1 MKFRLAPLALGIAL
15 VCTMNTASAEDPPL
29 GSLTMEHFRD
39 TATVADDPV
48 AGTTTIA
55 TEKGFVSHKG
65 ILRSVSSDEFLKGVI
80 NKKTG
85 QKSFQVDASVSYYGR
100 WRTYATAN
108 YQAADGPRS
117 LSTLQLGR
125 DIGTCAVGNCLYT
138 EHVAFTV
145 DEALL
150 RQLAAGYVP
159 GNPALWHY
167 KLIPKLGPDYS
178 GELSSAEIA
187 GFLAKIDQATGAA
200 PAVPANTTSPSA
212 ALPPNP
218 TLTPSAVKPSAAP
231 PPAAFSPSAAAS
243 APLPNVSA
251 PPPAASAPS
260 AGAFP
265 AGALPNAA
273 GASMKPDLG
282 IAGMAVAATTKQPNR
297 SGVLVTGIVGDSVAD
312 KAGIIVGDIVYEFD
326 GRPVSTLSDLAAAMA
341 ASPRNSVVAI
351 KVHRGVADTTV
362 TAQF

>member
-1 MKFRLAPLALGIAL
+1 MKFRLAPLTLGIAL
-15 VCTMNTASAEDPPL
+15 LCTTNTVRAEDPPL

-39 TATVADDPV
+39 TATVADDPIT
-48 AGTTTIA
+48 GTTTIA

-85 QKSFQVDASVSYYGR
+85 QKSFQVDVSVSYYGR
-100 WRTYATAN
+100 WRTYTTAN

-117 LSTLQLGR
+117 LSTMQLGR

-145 DEALL
+145 DEGLL
-150 RQLAAGYVP
+150 RQLAGGYVP

-167 KLIPKLGPDYS
+167 KLIPKVGPDYS

-200 PAVPANTTSPSA
+200 PAVQANATSPSP
-212 ALPPNP
+212 ALPPN
-218 TLTPSAVKPSAAP
+218 TTSTPPAVRPSAAP
-231 PPAAFSPSAAAS
+231 PPAA
-243 APLPNVSA
+243 SA
-251 PPPAASAPS
+251 PPPPAVASPPA
-260 AGAFP
+260 
-265 AGALPNAA
+265 AGALPAAGAVPNAA

-312 KAGIIVGDIVYEFD
+312 KAGIIVGDILYEFD

-341 ASPRNSVVAI
+341 AGPRNSVVAI

>member
-1 MKFRLAPLALGIAL
+1 MKFRIAPLALGTAL
-15 VCTMNTASAEDPPL
+15 VCTTNTVRAEDPPL
-29 GSLTMEHFRD
+29 ASLTMEHFRD
-39 TATVADDPV
+39 TATVADDAI
-48 AGTTTIA
+48 AGTTTIT
-55 TEKGFVSHKG
+55 TEKGFVSRKG

-108 YQAADGPRS
+108 YQGADGPRS
-117 LSTLQLGR
+117 LSTMQLGR

-145 DEALL
+145 DETLL

-167 KLIPKLGPDYS
+167 KLIPKVGSEYS

-187 GFLAKIDQATGAA
+187 GFLAKIDQSTGAA
-200 PAVPANTTSPSA
+200 PAVQAGVTSPSP
-212 ALPPNP
+212 ALPNATSLPP
-218 TLTPSAVKPSAAP
+218 AVKPSAAP
-231 PPAAFSPSAAAS
+231 SPAALAPSPAALAPPA
-243 APLPNVSA
+243 
-251 PPPAASAPS
+251 
-260 AGAFP
+260 
-265 AGALPNAA
+265 AGALPTAS
-273 GASMKPDLG
+273 ASMKPDLG
-282 IAGMAVAATTKQPNR
+282 IAGMAVAATTKHPNR

-312 KAGIIVGDIVYEFD
+312 KAGIIVGDILYEFD
-326 GRPVSTLSDLAAAMA
+326 GSPVSTLSDLATAIA
-341 ASPRNSVVAI
+341 ASRRDSMVAI
-351 KVHRGVADTTV
+351 KVHRGIADATV

>member
-1 MKFRLAPLALGIAL
+1 MKFPIAPLALGILL
-15 VCTMNTASAEDPPL
+15 VCATNTVRAEEPPL
-29 GSLTMEHFRD
+29 ASLTMEHFRD

-48 AGTTTIA
+48 AGTTTIT
-55 TEKGFVSHKG
+55 TEKGFVSRKG
-65 ILRSVSSDEFLKGVI
+65 VLRSVSSDEFLKGVV
-80 NKKTG
+80 NNKTG
-85 QKSFQVDASVSYYGR
+85 QKSFQVDTSVSYYGR

-117 LSTLQLGR
+117 VSTMQLGR

-145 DEALL
+145 DEGLL

-167 KLIPKLGPDYS
+167 KLIPKLGTEYS

-187 GFLAKIDQATGAA
+187 GFLAKIDQSTGAA
-200 PAVPANTTSPSA
+200 PAVQAGVPSPSPALPNATSP
-212 ALPPNP
+212 PP
-218 TLTPSAVKPSAAP
+218 AVKPSVAPPLAAST
-231 PPAAFSPSAAAS
+231 PPAAGRL
-243 APLPNVSA
+243 APRGALA
-251 PPPAASAPS
+251 PTPA
-260 AGAFP
+260 
-265 AGALPNAA
+265 AGALPGA

-312 KAGIIVGDIVYEFD
+312 KAGIIVGDILYEFD
-326 GRPVSTLSDLAAAMA
+326 GRTVSTLSDLATAIA
-341 ASPRNSVVAI
+341 ASPRNSMVAI
-351 KVHRGVADTTV
+351 KVHRGITDTTV

>member
-1 MKFRLAPLALGIAL
+1 MKFRIAPLALGIAL
-15 VCTMNTASAEDPPL
+15 VCTTNAVRAEDPPL
-29 GSLTMEHFRD
+29 VSLTMEHFRD
-39 TATVADDPV
+39 TATVVDDAV
-48 AGTTTIA
+48 AGTTTIT

-80 NKKTG
+80 NRKTG

-100 WRTYATAN
+100 WRTYGTAN
-108 YQAADGPRS
+108 YQTAGGPRS
-117 LSTLQLGR
+117 LSTMQLGR
-125 DIGTCAVGNCLYT
+125 DIGACAVGNCLYT
-138 EHVAFTV
+138 EHIAFSV

-150 RQLAAGYVP
+150 RQLAEGYVP

-167 KLIPKLGPDYS
+167 KLIPLVGPDYS

-187 GFLAKIDQATGAA
+187 GFLAKIDQSTGAA
-200 PAVPANTTSPSA
+200 PAVQASASGPSA
-212 ALPPNP
+212 ALPPNAIS
-218 TLTPSAVKPSAAP
+218 TPPAVKPSPAPPPVAFAPPPVAFAP
-231 PPAAFSPSAAAS
+231 PPAQ
-243 APLPNVSA
+243 LA
-251 PPPAASAPS
+251 PPPT
-260 AGAFP
+260 
-265 AGALPNAA
+265 AGALPAAGVLPSAA

-282 IAGMAVAATTKQPNR
+282 IAGMAVAATMKQPNR

-341 ASPRNSVVAI
+341 AAPRNSAVAI
-351 KVHRGVADTTV
+351 KVHRGLADATV

>member
-1 MKFRLAPLALGIAL
+1 MKFRIAPLVLGVAL
-15 VCTMNTASAEDPPL
+15 VCTTNMVRAEDPAL

-39 TATVADDPV
+39 TATVADDPI
-48 AGTTTIA
+48 AGTTTIT

-65 ILRSVSSDEFLKGVI
+65 ILRSVSSDEYLKGVI

-100 WRTYATAN
+100 WRTYATAS
-108 YQAADGPRS
+108 YQVADGPRS
-117 LSTLQLGR
+117 LSTMQLGR

-138 EHVAFTV
+138 EHVAFSV

-159 GNPALWHY
+159 GNPALWRY

-187 GFLAKIDQATGAA
+187 GFLAKIDQSTAAA
-200 PAVPANTTSPSA
+200 PAVQAGTANPPP
-212 ALPPNP
+212 ALPPN
-218 TLTPSAVKPSAAP
+218 TAGTPPAVKPSAAP
-231 PPAAFSPSAAAS
+231 PPAAGA
-243 APLPNVSA
+243 V
-251 PPPAASAPS
+251 PAA
-260 AGAFP
+260 GALP
-265 AGALPNAA
+265 GAIGALPNAV

-312 KAGIIVGDIVYEFD
+312 KAGIIVGDILYEFD

-341 ASPRNSVVAI
+341 ASPRNSVVVI

>member
-1 MKFRLAPLALGIAL
+1 MKFRIAPLALGIAL
-15 VCTMNTASAEDPPL
+15 VCTTNTVRAEDPAL
-29 GSLTMEHFRD
+29 ASLPMEHFRD
-39 TATVADDPV
+39 TATIADDPI
-48 AGTTTIA
+48 AGTTTIT

-100 WRTYATAN
+100 WRTYGTAN

-117 LSTLQLGR
+117 LSTVQLGR

-159 GNPALWHY
+159 GNPALWHF
-167 KLIPKLGPDYS
+167 KLIPKVGPDYS

-187 GFLAKIDQATGAA
+187 GFLAKIDQSSGAA
-200 PAVPANTTSPSA
+200 PAVQANTTSPPPA
-212 ALPPNP
+212 PLPNTASTAP
-218 TLTPSAVKPSAAP
+218 AVRPSAAP
-231 PPAAFSPSAAAS
+231 PPATL
-243 APLPNVSA
+243 APP
-251 PPPAASAPS
+251 PPPAAFAP
-260 AGAFP
+260 P
-265 AGALPNAA
+265 ACPTGRTSHAA

-312 KAGIIVGDIVYEFD
+312 KAGLIVGDILYEFD
-326 GRPVSTLSDLAAAMA
+326 GRPVNTLSDLATAMA

-351 KVHRGVADTTV
+351 KVHRGIADTTV
-362 TAQF
+362 SAQF

>member
-1 MKFRLAPLALGIAL
+1 MKFRIAPLALGTVL
-15 VCTMNTASAEDPPL
+15 VCATNTVRAEDPPL
-29 GSLTMEHFRD
+29 ASLTMEHFRD
-39 TATVADDPV
+39 TATVADDAI
-48 AGTTTIA
+48 AGTTTIT
-55 TEKGFVSHKG
+55 TEKGFVSRKG

-108 YQAADGPRS
+108 YQGADGPRS
-117 LSTLQLGR
+117 LSTMQLGR

-145 DEALL
+145 DETLL

-167 KLIPKLGPDYS
+167 KLIPKVGSEYS

-187 GFLAKIDQATGAA
+187 GFLAKIDQSTGAA
-200 PAVPANTTSPSA
+200 PAVQASVTSPSP
-212 ALPPNP
+212 ALPNATSPP
-218 TLTPSAVKPSAAP
+218 PAVKPSAAP
-231 PPAAFSPSAAAS
+231 SPAA
-243 APLPNVSA
+243 L
-251 PPPAASAPS
+251 APS
-260 AGAFP
+260 A
-265 AGALPNAA
+265 AGALPAA

-282 IAGMAVAATTKQPNR
+282 IAGMAVAATTKHPNR

-312 KAGIIVGDIVYEFD
+312 KAGIIVGDILYEFD
-326 GRPVSTLSDLAAAMA
+326 GRPVSTLSDLATAIA
-341 ASPRNSVVAI
+341 ASRRDSMVAI
-351 KVHRGVADTTV
+351 KVHRGIADATV